1 MYRIF
6 LGLLFLA
13 ELGLYLVTPDE
24 PGLYSWKPQF
34 IPFIVALPFLFVKS
48 VRKPFNRFVY
58 SYALISFAFLALDYL
73 AGGHA
78 GLIQISVLFIP
89 FGLYLLFRFGVWNFK
104 RLREKDSR
112 TALLLSTIAWGAMA
126 LAFPPLP
133 LGPAALLLLVPWF
146 IAMNRYS
153 RSSAIFATFW

>member
-1 MYRIF
+1 MADILNRLKSWIGALPRMYRFF
-6 LGLLFLA
+6 LGILFVA
-13 ELGLYLVTPDE
+13 ELGLYLVTPEE

-34 IPFIVALPFLFVKS
+34 IPFIVTLPFLFVKS

-89 FGLYLLFRFGVWNFK
+89 FGFYLLFRFG
-104 RLREKDSR
+104 
-112 TALLLSTIAWGAMA
+112 M
-126 LAFPPLP
+126 
-133 LGPAALLLLVPWF
+133 
-146 IAMNRYS
+146 
-153 RSSAIFATFW
+153 